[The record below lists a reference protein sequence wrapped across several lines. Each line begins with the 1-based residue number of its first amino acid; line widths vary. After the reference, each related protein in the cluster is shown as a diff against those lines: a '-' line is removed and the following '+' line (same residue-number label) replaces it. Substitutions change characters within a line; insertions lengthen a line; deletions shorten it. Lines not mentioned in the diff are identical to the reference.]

1 MKKRGNET
9 FARAL
14 NAQKL
19 FNSVI
24 ACGVVMQARS
34 IAQKL
39 ATVFQA
45 EYEGIP
51 VLARPTRIDDI
62 LNVLPPR
69 SKRSPRPR

>member
-19 FNSVI
+19 YKSVI

-39 ATVFQA
+39 ATVF
-45 EYEGIP
+45 
-51 VLARPTRIDDI
+51 RPKRAF
-62 LNVLPPR
+62 LFWLVPPG
-69 SKRSPRPR
+69 STIY